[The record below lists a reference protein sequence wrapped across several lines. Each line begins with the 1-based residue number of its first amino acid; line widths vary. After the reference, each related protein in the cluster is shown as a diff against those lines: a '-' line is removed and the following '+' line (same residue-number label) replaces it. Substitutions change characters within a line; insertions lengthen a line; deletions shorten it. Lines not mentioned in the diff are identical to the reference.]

1 MRRFIFSLLLVSILT
16 IANAYSESVY
26 LERES
31 KGKGEYL
38 RIIGDLTP
46 EALERVI
53 MMLKVKEIYHPPGNF
68 GFSLE
73 NSLNYFKKLK
83 LFTNKKH
90 NDCKYRLPVEI
101 KDLSGHGI
109 EEYRVKIPLEDY
121 LSLDILRNSTPPD
134 PKRWNGYIK
143 VVDESGEEIA
153 SRFDQKYLTVSFL
166 TTIESNSSKVYYLYF
181 GKENV
186 NEKGATVKEIQKV
199 EPENILPY
207 PPPDEEV
214 IDITKNDKFGFS
226 WWIKLVKEDPFGVSF
241 WKLRSI
247 STEGNIS
254 PTQGNYFY
262 KVILILNK
270 KGEAV
275 DTFDWLVFKDDVNI
289 PIFEDSY
296 LEYDLRGE
304 KMAPELAVGIFCR
317 LHVPLRKVFSRQLF
331 DHVTFDK
338 GERDESGG
346 VGKLSTD
353 LNYYIDKRWYHRRIP
368 LKEYAGKKI
377 DHLYFKVKGTLEN
390 LQSAPDTLTY
400 YFDHVRIT
408 RGAAPE
414 VLIKELEINR
424 EWINR

>member
-1 MRRFIFSLLLVSILT
+1 MSHFIFSLLLVSILT
-16 IANAYSESVY
+16 IANAYSESIY

-38 RIIGDLTP
+38 RVIGGLTP
-46 EALERVI
+46 EGLERVI
-53 MMLKVKEIYHPPGNF
+53 MMLKVKERYHPSGNF
-68 GFSLE
+68 GFCLE

-83 LFTNKKH
+83 LFTNEKY
-90 NDCKYRLPVEI
+90 NDFKYRLPI
-101 KDLSGHGI
+101 KIQDLSGHGI

-121 LSLDILRNSTPPD
+121 LSLDILKNTTSPD
-134 PKRWNGYIK
+134 TKRWNGHIK

-153 SRFDQKYLTVSFL
+153 SRFDQKHLTVSFL

-186 NEKGATVKEIQKV
+186 DEKEIQKV
-199 EPENILPY
+199 EPENILPHT
-207 PPPDEEV
+207 PPDEDA

-226 WWIKLVKEDPFGVSF
+226 WLIKLVKEDPFGVPF
-241 WKLRSI
+241 WKLKSI
-247 STEGNIS
+247 PIEGNIS

-262 KVILILNK
+262 KVTLILNK
-270 KGEAV
+270 KGEVV
-275 DTFDWLVFKDDVNI
+275 DTFDWLVFKDEVNI

-338 GERDESGG
+338 GERDERGL

-377 DHLYFKVKGTLEN
+377 DHLYFKVKGVLEN
-390 LQSAPDTLTY
+390 PENAPDTLTY

-414 VLIKELEINR
+414 VLIKELEINK